1 MNKKIAKRIL
11 HDEESADEG
20 VEDDDWSEEINCRA
34 DVDFSDVFRYDVLRR
49 GF

>member
-11 HDEESADEG
+11 HDEE
-20 VEDDDWSEEINCRA
+20 VEDEDWSEEISCRA
-34 DVDFSDVFRYDVLRR
+34 DVDFSDVFRYCVLRR